1 MKLAYTD
8 VAQRLGIEVHRP
20 QLHVVKDNEPP
31 RAPKYPPSGDLGEVS
46 RPRSVE
52 DVIGQ
57 EQVRVQLMTVL
68 TDAKI
73 RRLPAAPH
81 CLLSGPPGVGKTT
94 LAKIIADEMG
104 SKLIETAPHA
114 LRTPWDLACAMAEV
128 NEGDVLFID
137 EIHGLTRRTSD
148 ALLPALEGG
157 ILPVTSGTGRN
168 RQMTTME
175 LPPFTLV
182 GATTRPG
189 LLDKPLVDWLTAF
202 RLGYYSDEE
211 LARIIIR
218 AVRTNDLTI
227 TSTAAEKLAGL
238 ARGTPRIAVKGLLAK
253 ALAFATATAEPDP
266 ETGKRVIPTIDVD
279 VVAGMMELYE
289 IDDLGLT
296 REDREFLRALCI
308 KLTGG
313 PIGIK
318 KLAASCGFDMTTAEK
333 DIEPALMLAGL
344 MVYSGSGRKATVKAY
359 EHLSAVDGREYA
371 PPPWVRAWS
380 KGLVD

>member
-1 MKLAYTD
+1 MKLAYAD
-8 VAQRLGIEVHRP
+8 VAQRLGIEVHAPKLR
-20 QLHVVKDNEPP
+20 VVKDGETSPAP
-31 RAPKYPPSGDLGEVS
+31 KRAPSTDLGEVS

-73 RRLPAAPH
+73 RGLAAAPH

-94 LAKIIADEMG
+94 LAKIIAEEMG
-104 SKLIETAPHA
+104 AKLIETAPHA
-114 LRTPWDLACAMAEV
+114 LRSPWDLACAMADLS
-128 NEGDVLFID
+128 EGDVFFID

-168 RQMTTME
+168 RTMTTMQ
-175 LPPFTLV
+175 LPAFTLV

-189 LLDKPLVDWLTAF
+189 LLDKPLVDRLTAF
-202 RLGYYSDEE
+202 RLGYYSDDE
-211 LARIIIR
+211 LARIVTR
-218 AVRTNDLTI
+218 AARSNSLTI
-227 TSTAAEKLAGL
+227 TAEAAGKLSEL
-238 ARGTPRIAVKGLLAK
+238 SRGTPRIAVKGLLAK

-266 ETGKRVIPTIDVD
+266 ETGKRVIPTIDTD
-279 VVAGMMELYE
+279 VVAGMMDLYE

-318 KLAASCGFDMTTAEK
+318 KLAASCGMDMVTAEK
-333 DIEPALMLAGL
+333 DIEPALMRAGL
-344 MVYSGSGRKATVKAY
+344 MVYSGSGRKATIKAY
-359 EHLSAVDGREYA
+359 EHLSAVEGRELK
-371 PPPWVRAWS
+371 PPPWVVAWS
-380 KGLVD
+380 KGLED